1 MYNRDLYFD
10 KGEYFLYSFN
20 DEPDIIEIV
29 LKLYSKKR
37 NYTNVLTL
45 IGSYTNK
52 YNIYRFTPDF
62 IVRELGHFESFDEL
76 KRAYPQYFI

>member
-20 DEPDIIEIV
+20 DAPDIIEIV

-37 NYTNVLTL
+37 NHTNVLTL
-45 IGSYTNK
+45 TGSYGSK
-52 YNIYRFTPDF
+52 YNIYGFAPDF
-62 IVRELGHFESFDEL
+62 IVRELGHFESLDEL